1 MVQTGATAALGW
13 LGWDWTHA
21 RSLDAAE
28 NSIFDTVIQWRPIEP
43 KPSGKTVVVEID
55 GGRREVEVRL
65 PGKWR
70 VTPQLA
76 GALKVM
82 PGVREV
88 QLV

>member
-1 MVQTGATAALGW
+1 LSETASV
-13 LGWDWTHA
+13 D
-21 RSLDAAE
+21 SLA
-28 NSIFDTVIQWRPIEP
+28 SRLEP
-43 KPSGKTVVVEID
+43 RGEGEVSVVVEID